1 MTAPDHLAR
10 CAITT
15 FAGEGRPHMSDGVR
29 VLRRAGLLMAGS
41 VGSQGIAL
49 ALAPLLT
56 RLYSPAEF
64 GVFGVFTAVAS
75 LAASVASLGLD
86 AAIVVERDPEQARF
100 TYGLSLVLAAGAALA
115 AAAVAVA
122 AFMSG
127 WTGGLPAPVLAMVP
141 LSVLA
146 LGWGQVVVGRAL
158 ALERAVA
165 VAAGRFVRAAGVGA
179 VQMALAAIS
188 ASGMALVAGA
198 VIGQVAAATAVAL
211 LLRHTP
217 GPRAGAAG
225 FRAVAR
231 RHGTLLGWSAPQML
245 LNNLGASAA
254 PMVLAAH
261 FPDTVIGNFALANR
275 VVQVPAVTLGEAM
288 RQSLLKSASDTAGD
302 AAALSR
308 LLARSTVALGA
319 VLGAA
324 AVVGWYEAPAVF
336 AVVFGERWRV
346 AGSYAA
352 WLLIGQAA
360 GIANIPAVTAVT
372 VCGLQRPFF
381 VFQLVSFPMRLGALA
396 WGAVAG
402 DAEFALAAY
411 ALASVATSA
420 AVTAWVG
427 AWLRRRRVKGERV
440 LA

>member
-1 MTAPDHLAR
+1 MLSAPRAAAERAVTESVH
-10 CAITT
+10 
-15 FAGEGRPHMSDGVR
+15 
-29 VLRRAGLLMAGS
+29 VLRRARLLLVGS

-56 RLYSPAEF
+56 RLYGPAEF
-64 GVFGVFTAVAS
+64 GVFGVFTAVTS
-75 LAASVASLGLD
+75 LVASVASLGLE

-100 TYGLSLVLAAGAALA
+100 AYGLSLALAVAVTLA
-115 AAAVAVA
+115 AAAVAVV
-122 AFMSG
+122 AFIAG
-127 WTGGLPAPVLAMVP
+127 WTGGLPAPVLAMAP

-146 LGWGQVVVGRAL
+146 LAWGQVMVGRAL
-158 ALERAVA
+158 ALERAFA
-165 VAAGRFVRAAGVGA
+165 VAAGRFMRAAGVGVA
-179 VQMALAAIS
+179 QVALAAVA
-188 ASGMALVAGA
+188 ASGTALVIGA
-198 VIGQVAAATAVAL
+198 VVGQVAAAASVAF
-211 LLRHTP
+211 LLRRTP

-225 FRAVAR
+225 FRAVVR
-231 RHGTLLGWSAPQML
+231 RHGTLLGWSAPQTL
-245 LNNLGASAA
+245 LNNLGTSAT
-254 PMVLAAH
+254 PMVLASY
-261 FPDTVIGNFALANR
+261 FPDAVIGNFALASR

-288 RQSLLKSASDTAGD
+288 RQSLLKSASDVSGD

-324 AVVGWYEAPAVF
+324 AVVGWYAAPPLF
-336 AVVFGERWRV
+336 AVVFGERWRM
-346 AGSYAA
+346 AGTYAA

-381 VFQLVSFPMRLGALA
+381 LFQLVSLPVRLGALA
-396 WGAVAG
+396 WGAAAG
-402 DAEFALAAY
+402 DAALALASY

-427 AWLRRRRVKGERV
+427 AWLRRRRVEGERV

>member
-1 MTAPDHLAR
+1 
-10 CAITT
+10 
-15 FAGEGRPHMSDGVR
+15 MSDGIR

-56 RLYSPAEF
+56 RLYGPAEF
-64 GVFGVFTAVAS
+64 GVLGVFTAVAS

-100 TYGLSLVLAAGAALA
+100 AYGLSLVLAAAAALL
-115 AAAVAVA
+115 AAAVAVV

-127 WTGGLPAPVLAMVP
+127 WTGNLPTPALAMVP

-146 LGWGQVVVGRAL
+146 LGWGQVMVGRAL
-158 ALERAVA
+158 ALERAFA
-165 VAAGRFVRAAGVGA
+165 VAAGRFMRAAGVGA
-179 VQMALAAIS
+179 AQVALAAIS
-188 ASGMALVAGA
+188 ASGTALVAGA
-198 VIGQVAAATAVAL
+198 VLGQVAAAAAVAF
-211 LLRHTP
+211 LLRRTP

-225 FRAVAR
+225 FRAVVR

-245 LNNLGASAA
+245 LNNLGVSATPMILASY
-254 PMVLAAH
+254 
-261 FPDTVIGNFALANR
+261 FPDPVIGNFALANR

-288 RQSLLKSASDTAGD
+288 RQSLLKSASDVAGD

-308 LLARSTVALGA
+308 LLARSTIALGA
-319 VLGAA
+319 VLAA
-324 AVVGWYEAPAVF
+324 AAAMGWYGAPALF

-346 AGSYAA
+346 AGTYAA

-381 VFQLVSFPMRLGALA
+381 LFQLVNLPVRLGALA
-396 WGAVAG
+396 WGAAAG
-402 DAEFALAAY
+402 DAALALASY

-427 AWLRRRRVKGERV
+427 AWLRRRRVEGERV